1 MLLFVEK
8 KNQEN
13 QQEWLSTLDMLPI
26 SDAIFAKKYN
36 VANSGIDWILYDV
49 YKIASDFPLEISTF
63 GHIFDNEVNMAM
75 KYRSQRLRI
84 ANKFL
89 SKSTRDDL
97 KGLKLTCARVVCI
110 HNFHISFFFSRINWD
125 KRKTEESKRIERQR
139 HKNGFITRIT
149 TGAHIMDLNMLFY
162 V

>member
-1 MLLFVEK
+1 M
-8 KNQEN
+8 QEN
-13 QQEWLSTLDMLPI
+13 QQKWLGTLDMLPI
-26 SDAIFAKKYN
+26 SDAIFAKKYH

-63 GHIFDNEVNMAM
+63 GHILDNEVNTAM
-75 KYRSQRLRI
+75 EYESQRLRT

-97 KGLKLTCARVVCI
+97 KGLQLTCARVVCI
-110 HNFHISFFFSRINWD
+110 HNFRLSFFRSWINWD
-125 KRKTEESKRIERQR
+125 KRRTKERKRKERQR

>member
-1 MLLFVEK
+1 M
-8 KNQEN
+8 QEN

-26 SDAIFAKKYN
+26 SDAIFAKKYD

-63 GHIFDNEVNMAM
+63 GHILDNEVNTAM
-75 KYRSQRLRI
+75 KYESQRLRI

-110 HNFHISFFFSRINWD
+110 HNFVLSFFFLNKLRQKNNG
-125 KRKTEESKRIERQR
+125 KERKEED
-139 HKNGFITRIT
+139 GT
-149 TGAHIMDLNMLFY
+149 TTT
-162 V
+162 